1 MDESQASGI
10 IFTSLGTVVLDEIR
24 VPDKKPLTNV
34 LGGSGTYATLGARLF
49 LPPPSNSSLGWMI
62 NVGSDFPK
70 AVKHELERWDA
81 TLVIREDLERPS
93 TRGLLEY
100 KDSTFGPKDF
110 QYTTALLSIQEDNL
124 KQTPLLASHA
134 FHYLAAPAD
143 VKVRIPQLLAL
154 REEAGITGRPL
165 IVWEPSPLF
174 CGAELLEEVMQ
185 AASVVDV
192 LSPNHLEL
200 ARLFSVTLSEGFN
213 RATIEGLA
221 ARCLERGI
229 GPQGEGTIV
238 IRAGEHGCFVSSRKI
253 RSVWLDPYYS
263 ETLGKESDAKTVD
276 PTGAGNTFL
285 GSYAVGYLQTQD
297 AVTAA
302 CYGSVGASFAM
313 EQVGTPCLEAQ
324 GDHELW
330 NGVDV
335 RCRLQEYMARQ
346 RSSAVVMAAQSK
358 LLPPERS
365 VKQILSSLTS
375 LYLRHRT
382 GISRAVYLALFAAL
396 AKRVHNAISE
406 QKAAT
411 QHVELRRRP
420 GTSSL
425 GDAEQPRKKRVEINR
440 EFFKNLLRLLKIVIP
455 GWRSKEL
462 RLLISHSVFLVLR
475 TLLSLYVAEL
485 DGRLVSSLVRGKG
498 KDFLLGLVWWMIV
511 AVPATFTNSM
521 CKLSLSY
528 RKRLTDYIHDKYL
541 SNMTFYAISA
551 LDDRIKKSG
560 PTGHGGRFTNVG
572 GEGLFIMSLLVQLS
586 ANVMR
591 MLTPPFGKYVA
602 DEARL
607 EGEFRFLHSRLI
619 DYSEEIALYHGHEAE
634 KDTLDK
640 GYFTLIK
647 HVNRILRRRLYH
659 GFMEDFVI
667 KYFWGALGLGLCSIP
682 VFFKIPGQVTQTTGD
697 RTESFV
703 TNRRM
708 LLSSSDAFGRLMF
721 SYKEISELAGYT
733 SRVSSLL
740 EVMDDLVAGHF
751 EKKLVS
757 SASTEE
763 NAAVLS
769 GRGVV
774 QEGPSIEFTDVPIV
788 SPNGD
793 VLVRKLSFTVHPGDH
808 LLIVGPN
815 GCGKSSL
822 FRILGGLW
830 PVYGGTVK
838 KPRFEDIFY
847 IPQRPYLSR
856 GSLRQQVIYPDGV
869 REMRAKG
876 ITDADLYETLSIV
889 EIASV
894 VDRPGGWDAEEE
906 WRDVLSG
913 GLQQRIAMARLFYH
927 RPKFAILD
935 ECTSSVTLEIEKVM
949 YETAKK
955 LGTTL
960 MTVSHRRSLWKY
972 HQKILQFDGQGGY
985 VFTGLDWER
994 RMKLEDEKDELDLQL
1009 RAVPELERRVAELSA
1024 R

>member
-1 MDESQASGI
+1 
-10 IFTSLGTVVLDEIR
+10 
-24 VPDKKPLTNV
+24 
-34 LGGSGTYATLGARLF
+34 
-49 LPPPSNSSLGWMI
+49 
-62 NVGSDFPK
+62 
-70 AVKHELERWDA
+70 
-81 TLVIREDLERPS
+81 
-93 TRGLLEY
+93 
-100 KDSTFGPKDF
+100 
-110 QYTTALLSIQEDNL
+110 
-124 KQTPLLASHA
+124 
-134 FHYLAAPAD
+134 
-143 VKVRIPQLLAL
+143 
-154 REEAGITGRPL
+154 
-165 IVWEPSPLF
+165 
-174 CGAELLEEVMQ
+174 
-185 AASVVDV
+185 
-192 LSPNHLEL
+192 
-200 ARLFSVTLSEGFN
+200 
-213 RATIEGLA
+213 
-221 ARCLERGI
+221 
-229 GPQGEGTIV
+229 
-238 IRAGEHGCFVSSRKI
+238 
-253 RSVWLDPYYS
+253 
-263 ETLGKESDAKTVD
+263 
-276 PTGAGNTFL
+276 
-285 GSYAVGYLQTQD
+285 
-297 AVTAA
+297 
-302 CYGSVGASFAM
+302 
-313 EQVGTPCLEAQ
+313 
-324 GDHELW
+324 
-330 NGVDV
+330 
-335 RCRLQEYMARQ
+335 
-346 RSSAVVMAAQSK
+346 MAAQSK
-358 LLPPERS
+358 LFPPERS
-365 VKQILSSLTS
+365 IRHLFSRLAAT
-375 LYLRHRT
+375 YLRHRKQ
-382 GISRAVYLALFAAL
+382 ISRTVYLALFAAL
-396 AKRVHNAISE
+396 VKRVHNAISE
-406 QKAAT
+406 QKAASHH
-411 QHVELRRRP
+411 QEELRRRP

-425 GDAEQPRKKRVEINR
+425 GEGGDRPRKKVEVNR
-440 EFFKNLLRLLKIVIP
+440 EFFRNLLRLLKIVIP

-462 RLLISHSVFLVLR
+462 RLLFGHSVFLVLR

-485 DGRLVSSLVRGKG
+485 DGRLVSNLVRGRG

-521 CKLSLSY
+521 LSYHQCKLALSY

-551 LDDRIKKSG
+551 LDDRVKNPDQLITVDVSRFSDSLAELYSNLAKPILDMAIYNYSLSKS
-560 PTGHGGRFTNVG
+560 VG

-591 MLTPPFGKYVA
+591 ALTPPFGKYVA

-619 DYSEEIALYHGHEAE
+619 DYSEEVALYHGHEAE

-667 KYFWGALGLGLCSIP
+667 KYFWGALGLILCSIP
-682 VFFKIPGQVTQTTGD
+682 VFFRIPGQVTQTMGD

-721 SYKEISELAGYT
+721 SYKEISELAGHT
-733 SRVSSLL
+733 ARVSSLL
-740 EVMDDLVAGHF
+740 EVMDDLLAGRF

-763 NAAVLS
+763 NSAILS

-774 QEGPSIEFTDVPIV
+774 EESDSIEFTDVPIV

-830 PVYGGTVK
+830 PVYGGQVK
-838 KPRFEDIFY
+838 KPRFDDIFY

-856 GSLRQQVIYPDGV
+856 GTLRQQVIYPDGV

-876 ITDADLYETLSIV
+876 ITDDDLYEILSVV

-935 ECTSSVTLEIEKVM
+935 ECTSSVTLEIERVM

-972 HQKILQFDGQGGY
+972 HKKILQFDGQGSY
-985 VFTGLDWER
+985 IFTGLDWER
-994 RMKLEDEKDELDLQL
+994 RLKLEDEKEELDLQL
-1009 RAVPELERRVAELSA
+1009 RMVPELQRRMAELSA
-1024 R
+1024 